1 MHAGRRDGEE
11 LRGGANIWNGAKPYD
26 TTEARVEPVRSVMR
40 VRPSILVEIENPTK
54 YNYMY
59 IPDFG
64 RYYFIKEITSVRTNL
79 WRLDCEVDV
88 LKSYADKIKTL
99 TVIIDKNKDYSKTN
113 QYLNDGSFVIENKNT
128 IEIKNFTN
136 GFNDESSYVLI
147 TAGA

>member
-1 MHAGRRDGEE
+1 MEITLYKTSDENNKIDKTLSQPYNMTGS
-11 LRGGANIWNGAKPYD
+11 LRN
-26 TTEARVEPVRSVMR
+26 ESSVL
-40 VRPSILVEIENPTK
+40 RPSILIEIENPTN

-59 IPDFG
+59 IPEFG
-64 RYYFIKEITSVRTNL
+64 RYYFIKEMTSVRTNL

-88 LKSYADKIKTL
+88 LKSYADGIKTL
-99 TVIIDKNKDYSKTN
+99 TVIIDKNEDYSKTN

-136 GFNDESSYVLI
+136 GFNDESNYVLV

>member
-1 MHAGRRDGEE
+1 MEIILYKTSEE
-11 LRGGANIWNGAKPYD
+11 NNKIDKTLSEPYKMIGSLRNESNVI
-26 TTEARVEPVRSVMR
+26 
-40 VRPSILVEIENPTK
+40 RPSILVEIENPTK

-99 TVIIDKNKDYSKTN
+99 TVIINKNKDYSKTN
-113 QYLNDGSFVIENKNT
+113 QYIDDGSFIIENKNT
-128 IEIKNFTN
+128 IEIKNFSN
-136 GFNDESSYVLI
+136 GFNDEPNYVLV
-147 TAGA
+147 TAGASE

>member
-1 MHAGRRDGEE
+1 MEITLYKTSDENNKIDKTLSEPYNMIGS
-11 LRGGANIWNGAKPYD
+11 LRNESNVI
-26 TTEARVEPVRSVMR
+26 
-40 VRPSILVEIENPTK
+40 RPSILIEIENPTR

-59 IPDFG
+59 IPEFG

-79 WRLDCEVDV
+79 WRIDCEVDV

-136 GFNDESSYVLI
+136 GFNNESSYVLI

>member
-1 MHAGRRDGEE
+1 MQITLYKTSDENNKIDKTLSSGFSMTGS
-11 LRGGANIWNGAKPYD
+11 LRNESNVI
-26 TTEARVEPVRSVMR
+26 
-40 VRPSILVEIENPTK
+40 RPSILIEIENPTN

-59 IPDFG
+59 IPEFG
-64 RYYFIKEITSVRTNL
+64 RYYFIKEMTSVRTNL

-113 QYLNDGSFVIENKNT
+113 QYLNDGSFVIENKNA

-136 GFNDESSYVLI
+136 GFNDESNYVLI

>member
-1 MHAGRRDGEE
+1 MEITLYKISDENNKIDKTLSEPYKMIGS
-11 LRGGANIWNGAKPYD
+11 LRNESNVI
-26 TTEARVEPVRSVMR
+26 
-40 VRPSILVEIENPTK
+40 RPSILVEIENPTK

-99 TVIIDKNKDYSKTN
+99 TVIINKNKDYSKTN
-113 QYLNDGSFVIENKNT
+113 QYIDDGSFIIENKNT
-128 IEIKNFTN
+128 IEIKNFSN
-136 GFNDESSYVLI
+136 GFNDEPNYVLV
-147 TAGA
+147 TARA

>member
-1 MHAGRRDGEE
+1 MEITLYKTSDENNKIDKTLSEPYKMIGS
-11 LRGGANIWNGAKPYD
+11 LRNESNVI
-26 TTEARVEPVRSVMR
+26 
-40 VRPSILVEIENPTK
+40 RPSILVEMENPTK

-99 TVIIDKNKDYSKTN
+99 TVIINKNKDYSKTN
-113 QYLNDGSFVIENKNT
+113 QYIDDGSFIIENKNT
-128 IEIKNFTN
+128 IEIKNFSN
-136 GFNDESSYVLI
+136 GFNDEPNYVLV

>member
-1 MHAGRRDGEE
+1 MEITLYKTSDENNKIDKTLSEPYKMVGS
-11 LRGGANIWNGAKPYD
+11 LRNESNVI
-26 TTEARVEPVRSVMR
+26 
-40 VRPSILVEIENPTK
+40 RPSILVEIENPTK

-59 IPDFG
+59 IPNFG
-64 RYYFIKEITSVRTNL
+64 KYYFIKEITSVRTNL

>member
-1 MHAGRRDGEE
+1 MEITLYKTSDENNKIDKTLSEPYKMIGS
-11 LRGGANIWNGAKPYD
+11 LRNESNVI
-26 TTEARVEPVRSVMR
+26 
-40 VRPSILVEIENPTK
+40 RPSILVEIENPTK

-99 TVIIDKNKDYSKTN
+99 TVIINKNKDYSKTN
-113 QYLNDGSFVIENKNT
+113 QYIDDGSFIIENKNT
-128 IEIKNFTN
+128 IEIKNFSN
-136 GFNDESSYVLI
+136 GFNDEPNYVLV

>member
-1 MHAGRRDGEE
+1 MEITLYKTSDENNKIDKTLSEPYKMIGS
-11 LRGGANIWNGAKPYD
+11 LRNESNVI
-26 TTEARVEPVRSVMR
+26 
-40 VRPSILVEIENPTK
+40 RPSILVEIENPTK

-88 LKSYADKIKTL
+88 LKSYANEIKTL
-99 TVIIDKNKDYSKTN
+99 TVIIDKNKDYSRTN
-113 QYLNDGSFVIENKNT
+113 QYLDDGSFIIENKNT
-128 IEIKNFTN
+128 IEIKNFSN
-136 GFNDESSYVLI
+136 GFNDEPNYVLV

>member
-1 MHAGRRDGEE
+1 MEITLYKISDENNKIDKTLSEPYKMIGS
-11 LRGGANIWNGAKPYD
+11 LRNESNVI
-26 TTEARVEPVRSVMR
+26 
-40 VRPSILVEIENPTK
+40 RPSILVEIENPTK

-99 TVIIDKNKDYSKTN
+99 TVIINKNKDYSKTN
-113 QYLNDGSFVIENKNT
+113 QYIDDGSFIIENKNT
-128 IEIKNFTN
+128 IEIKNFSN
-136 GFNDESSYVLI
+136 GFNDEPNYVLV

>member
-1 MHAGRRDGEE
+1 MQITLYKTSDENNKIDKTLSSGFSMTGS
-11 LRGGANIWNGAKPYD
+11 LRNESNVI
-26 TTEARVEPVRSVMR
+26 
-40 VRPSILVEIENPTK
+40 RPSILIEIENPTN

-59 IPDFG
+59 IPEFG
-64 RYYFIKEITSVRTNL
+64 RYYFIKEMTSVRTNL

-88 LKSYADKIKTL
+88 LKSYANEIKTL

-113 QYLNDGSFVIENKNT
+113 QYLNDGSFVIENKNA

-136 GFNDESSYVLI
+136 GFNDESNYVLI

>member
-1 MHAGRRDGEE
+1 MEITLYKTSDENNKIDKTLSEPYKMIGS
-11 LRGGANIWNGAKPYD
+11 LRNESNVI
-26 TTEARVEPVRSVMR
+26 
-40 VRPSILVEIENPTK
+40 RPSILVEIENPTK

-99 TVIIDKNKDYSKTN
+99 TVIINKNKDYSKTN
-113 QYLNDGSFVIENKNT
+113 QYIDDGSFIIENKNT
-128 IEIKNFTN
+128 IEIKNFSN
-136 GFNDESSYVLI
+136 GFNDEANYVLV

>member
-1 MHAGRRDGEE
+1 MEITLYKTSDENNKIDKTLSEPYKMIGS
-11 LRGGANIWNGAKPYD
+11 LRNESNVI
-26 TTEARVEPVRSVMR
+26 
-40 VRPSILVEIENPTK
+40 RPSILVEIENPTK

-99 TVIIDKNKDYSKTN
+99 TVIINKNKDYSKTN
-113 QYLNDGSFVIENKNT
+113 QYIDDGSFIIENKNT
-128 IEIKNFTN
+128 IEIKNFSN
-136 GFNDESSYVLI
+136 GFNDVANYVLV

>member
-1 MHAGRRDGEE
+1 MEITLYKTSDENNKIDKTLSSGFSMTGS
-11 LRGGANIWNGAKPYD
+11 LRNESNVI
-26 TTEARVEPVRSVMR
+26 
-40 VRPSILVEIENPTK
+40 RPSILIEIQNPTS

-64 RYYFIKEITSVRTNL
+64 RYYFIKEMTSVRTNL

-128 IEIKNFTN
+128 IEIKNFSN